1 MEEIEYLYS
10 LSRFGIK
17 LGLDV
22 MKEFTEKIGNPH
34 NFYRTAHI
42 TGTNGKGSTSAMLY
56 TIIKSKYSAGL
67 YTSPHIKRFNE
78 RIIVNDEEIE
88 DEFIKEFVRKY
99 RSLIES
105 MGKENK
111 QPTFFEV
118 TTAMA
123 FDYFR
128 YKKVDAAVL
137 EVGMGGRLDATN
149 IVMPDVTGITTIS
162 LEHTDKLG
170 NTLSAI
176 AREKGGIIKEKV
188 PVVVGESKEEPYGVL
203 KKIAEEKHAPFYHIE
218 TMYEIKDFHMDLN
231 GTKFR
236 AVGENKE
243 YDVKIPLIG
252 KHQVKNALV
261 AITMAEIFDSDLD
274 YRAIENVKFNGRFQ
288 VRSRKPLIIVDA
300 AHNPEAAQ
308 SLVETVEYIFKN
320 KPVIVATQLKDKNS
334 VEFFR
339 IISKITDHLIVTQ
352 VRDERAKSAKVLGEE
367 AKQFIKNVEVF
378 EKSEDA
384 FKRAIEISDF
394 IVVTG
399 SIYLL
404 GEFEEWFSKMQ
415 L

>member
-10 LSRFGIK
+10 LSRFGVK
-17 LGLDV
+17 LGLDI
-22 MKEFTEKIGNPH
+22 MSEFTERIGNPH
-34 NFYRTAHI
+34 LNYRIAHI

-56 TIIKSKYSAGL
+56 TIIKSKYGAGL

-78 RIIVNDEEIE
+78 RIIVNDEEI
-88 DEFIKEFVRKY
+88 DDNFIMEFIRKN
-99 RSLIES
+99 RPIIES

-123 FDYFR
+123 FDYFK

-176 AREKGGIIKEKV
+176 AKEKGGIIKEKV
-188 PVVVGESKEEPYGVL
+188 PVVVGESKEEPYSVL
-203 KKIAEEKHAPFYHIE
+203 KRIAEEKHAPFYPIE
-218 TMYEIKDFHMDLN
+218 RMYEIKDFHMDLN

-236 AVGENKE
+236 AVGENKD

-252 KHQVKNALV
+252 KYQVKNALV
-261 AITMAEIFDSDLD
+261 AITMAELFDESLD

-288 VRSRKPLIIVDA
+288 VRSWKPLIIVDA
-300 AHNPEAAQ
+300 AHNPEAAEG
-308 SLVETVEYIFKN
+308 LVETIEYIFNN
-320 KPVIVATQLKDKNS
+320 KPLIVATQLKDKNS
-334 VEFFR
+334 IEFFR
-339 IISKITDHLIVTQ
+339 VISKITDHIIVTQ
-352 VRDERAKSAKVLGEE
+352 VKDERAKSAKLLGGE
-367 AKQFIKNVEVF
+367 AMKFIKNVDVF
-378 EKSEDA
+378 ERSEDA

-399 SIYLL
+399 SLYLL
-404 GEFEEWFSKMQ
+404 GEFEQWFTKMQ
-415 L
+415 